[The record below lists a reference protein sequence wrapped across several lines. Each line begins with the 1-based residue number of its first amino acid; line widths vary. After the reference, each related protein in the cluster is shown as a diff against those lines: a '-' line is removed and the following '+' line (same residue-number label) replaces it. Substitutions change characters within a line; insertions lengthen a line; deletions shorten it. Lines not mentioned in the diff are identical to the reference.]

1 MPIDRRTLLRAGAG
15 AAALAMT
22 GASQAFA
29 GTRTAGIPPWEALRD
44 HLDGTLVLPYEAG
57 YARARQQYWSEFDSV
72 LPEGVAYC
80 ASARDVATCLLFAQ
94 DHGLPVAPRSGGHS
108 PAGYSTT
115 AGLVIDVSRLNTIA
129 VNPSTVTVGAGVQQI
144 DALSLLA
151 PGGLALTG
159 GSCPTV
165 GVAGFVQGGGYGL
178 LTRRYGMAC
187 DRLVSA
193 EAVLTDGRT
202 VRCSADVEP
211 DLYWALR
218 GGGGGNFGVVTSFEL
233 TPVSIDELG
242 PLTRYALSWP
252 WDAAADAIVAW
263 QEWIR
268 DAPRALGTQLTV
280 ALSDAGPGA
289 TPVVGVSGAY
299 SGDPGPVNALLDRL
313 VSLTGRTP
321 SARTTETAGYQTSM
335 MSVYG
340 CADRTSDQCHR
351 IGSSDAAELPRGAY
365 LLARNRMFGTP
376 VPRAGVERIL
386 AAFDADRAT
395 GHTRSIACAALGGK
409 VDDLLRTETAYVHR
423 DTRFLM
429 VVADGLPYGAP
440 GPDARAAAEAW
451 TAGCFSVLSP
461 YSNGEA
467 YQNYP
472 DPALTDWRSSYYK
485 ENYDRLVAVK
495 RHYDPH
501 GFLRFPQAIG

>member
-15 AAALAMT
+15 VAALAMT
-22 GASQAFA
+22 GASQEFA

-151 PGGLALTG
+151 LGGLALTG

-178 LTRRYGMAC
+178 LTRSYGMAC

-202 VRCSADVEP
+202 VHEQ
-211 DLYWALR
+211 
-218 GGGGGNFGVVTSFEL
+218 
-233 TPVSIDELG
+233 
-242 PLTRYALSWP
+242 WP
-252 WDAAADAIVAW
+252 SS
-263 QEWIR
+263 R
-268 DAPRALGTQLTV
+268 LLTV
-280 ALSDAGPGA
+280 AGA
-289 TPVVGVSGAY
+289 RQHGLYGEYGNACV
-299 SGDPGPVNALLDRL
+299 DERVNVYLR
-313 VSLTGRTP
+313 TGRLP
-321 SARTTETAGYQTSM
+321 
-335 MSVYG
+335 
-340 CADRTSDQCHR
+340 ADD
-351 IGSSDAAELPRGAY
+351 P
-365 LLARNRMFGTP
+365 
-376 VPRAGVERIL
+376 
-386 AAFDADRAT
+386 
-395 GHTRSIACAALGGK
+395 ACAAA
-409 VDDLLRTETAYVHR
+409 TER
-423 DTRFLM
+423 
-429 VVADGLPYGAP
+429 
-440 GPDARAAAEAW
+440 
-451 TAGCFSVLSP
+451 
-461 YSNGEA
+461 
-467 YQNYP
+467 
-472 DPALTDWRSSYYK
+472 
-485 ENYDRLVAVK
+485 
-495 RHYDPH
+495 
-501 GFLRFPQAIG
+501 